1 MPRSPRAMMQT
12 LVAIIL
18 LVGFALLQQQIAGPV
33 ATPPARED
41 ARASASWAKTPAPM
55 QGQDV
60 AARGFDF
67 YVLALS
73 WSPTHCSSPAGRG
86 RDDDLQCRSGRPYGF
101 VLHGLWP
108 QFVQGWP
115 TYCATDDPRRVAA
128 AVMEAAMKVSP
139 SRQLVQHQWEKHGTC
154 SGLGQGAY
162 FRAAARAVDGLRMP
176 EAFVNPGRPL
186 VTNADAVRK
195 AFLAANPWLDA
206 SAVVVTCRR
215 RDIGEVRV
223 CLDKDLRARACSQDV
238 RRSHCG
244 SREVRMLDVRGNWPR
259 NGE

>member
-73 WSPTHCSSPAGRG
+73 WSPTHCSSEAGQG
-86 RDDDLQCRSGRPYGF
+86 RDDDLQCRSGRAYGF
-101 VLHGLWP
+101 VAHGLWP
-108 QFVQGWP
+108 QSARGWP
-115 TYCATDDPRRVAA
+115 SYCETDAPRRVPS
-128 AVMEAAMKVSP
+128 AVMEVAMTVSP
-139 SRQLVQHQWEKHGTC
+139 SRRLVQHQWEKHGTC
-154 SGLGQGAY
+154 SGLSPADY
-162 FRAAARAVDGLRMP
+162 FRATARAVDALSVP
-176 EAFVNPGRPL
+176 KAFVQPAKPL
-186 VTNADAVRK
+186 ATTADAVRDR
-195 AFLAANPWLDA
+195 FVAANPGLEA

-215 RDIGEVRV
+215 REIAEVRV
-223 CLDKDLRARACSQDV
+223 CLDKALRPRACSAQV